1 MQASPFRLWPTLK
14 RANMRAKARTNV
26 RARAA
31 AKERTP
37 ARARVVAQPT
47 EPSLLKLFNQVLAAG
62 LKRTG
67 AGGPRL
73 HGYAETSH
81 MHPQGGKTMAKDIW
95 ELVQRPKGRRHE
107 GRVRVLQNQAKLVA
121 TNVSGTVVQGSGH
134 WLMEEAPDQVIL
146 TIVTFPQKRMTAP
159 IFKPPSGCPVT
170 GGLFG
175 CWVNLLRA
183 ESSRSTVTILRSPL
197 SAERASSAPWHCGR
211 ESVR

>member
-1 MQASPFRLWPTLK
+1 MPLL
-14 RANMRAKARTNV
+14 AK
-26 RARAA
+26 
-31 AKERTP
+31 
-37 ARARVVAQPT
+37 
-47 EPSLLKLFNQVLAAG
+47 
-62 LKRTG
+62 
-67 AGGPRL
+67 
-73 HGYAETSH
+73 SH
-81 MHPQGGKTMAKDIW
+81 TVIAPDFSRPGNSVHPQDGKTMAKDIW

-146 TIVTFPQKRMTAP
+146 TIVRFLKKRMTAP

-183 ESSRSTVTILRSPL
+183 ESSRSTATILRSPL